1 MFSLAAVSPRRLIS
15 WDRKVSKAWLALLVK
30 MVIRVSKVLLANK
43 VHRVPWVTK
52 VSMEVRVSR
61 V

>member
-1 MFSLAAVSPRRLIS
+1 MKL
-15 WDRKVSKAWLALLVK
+15 
-30 MVIRVSKVLLANK
+30 VIRVTKVLLVNK
-43 VHRVPWVTK
+43 VHKVPWVTK